1 MPASELLKKQHEVF
15 NSTHFIAT
23 IDKKNYLSKPLFQS
37 YLQRGIFEDTDY
49 PDEFEDIM
57 HRTFAFR
64 VKWQW
69 SWGHGSVIMCK
80 DDKDLVAKIQ
90 EQLPN
95 AEVLTTYILSLI

>member
-1 MPASELLKKQHEVF
+1 
-15 NSTHFIAT
+15 
-23 IDKKNYLSKPLFQS
+23 
-37 YLQRGIFEDTDY
+37 LQRGIFEDQDY

-57 HRTFAFR
+57 DRTFAFR

-90 EQLPN
+90 EIYDLQMSVQEMDPKFM
-95 AEVLTTYILSLI
+95 I

>member
-1 MPASELLKKQHEVF
+1 
-15 NSTHFIAT
+15 
-23 IDKKNYLSKPLFQS
+23 
-37 YLQRGIFEDTDY
+37 LQRGIVEDQEY

-57 HRTFAFR
+57 DRTFAFR

-95 AEVLTTYILSLI
+95 VEVLTTYIL